1 MRLLVY
7 VPRSRE
13 LKASIAS
20 IDALTYG
27 GDVAIWHDWTG
38 NAPDEHRYDVITAK
52 AERARRRALDEDAD
66 ALVIIEDDQVVPAA
80 ALQMLA
86 SRAVLGDVIYGLS
99 VWRHDPTV
107 WTAASEI
114 DEQRIKMITK
124 VSPPG
129 IFHKLWGGV
138 HPFPGVHM
146 GCTLMTRRALEAV
159 TFQRRGPNCYDYYA
173 AVDWQA
179 QGIRQMTD
187 FGLHVGH
194 ITDNGIAYPSLDPG
208 NHRLVEEMLHENSHH
223 TRAG

>member
-7 VPRSRE
+7 VPRSKRHAE
-13 LKASIAS
+13 SILS
-20 IDALTYG
+20 IENLYWYSGQYA
-27 GDVAIWHDWTG
+27 VWHDWEG
-38 NAPDEHRYDVITAK
+38 NNPDELRYDVITAK
-52 AERARRRALDEDAD
+52 AEHARQLALAQGYDYC
-66 ALVIIEDDQVVPAA
+66 VIIEDDQVVPERALFRLTEHSAA
-80 ALQMLA
+80 YQA
-86 SRAVLGDVIYGLS
+86 DVVYGLS

-114 DEQRIKMITK
+114 DERQIKMITK

-179 QGIRQMTD
+179 QGIRQVTD

-208 NHRLVEEMLHENSHH
+208 NHRLVEEMSV
-223 TRAG
+223 